1 MDLCIFCLTCHQP
14 CSQCFSWYWRYFSK
28 LLKTDKTTLSPWY
41 FIMRKLRNIISKN
54 ILVRATFYTA
64 ILMSLLFL
72 LKLEVSKQMKTQVQN
87 YGIKLCLRV
96 LFYFCL
102 SKTKGYWES
111 KRSKMSKHGVF
122 SGLYFPVFGMNTE
135 ICGVNL
141 RIQSEYRKIRTRKN
155 SVFEQFSRSDSVRIS
170 SLSIR

>member
-1 MDLCIFCLTCHQP
+1 
-14 CSQCFSWYWRYFSK
+14 
-28 LLKTDKTTLSPWY
+28 
-41 FIMRKLRNIISKN
+41 MRKLRNIISKN
-54 ILVRATFYTA
+54 ILVRATFYTE
-64 ILMSLLFL
+64 ILMSLLLL
-72 LKLEVSKQMKTQVQN
+72 LKLELFKQMKTQVQN

-96 LFYFCL
+96 LFYSCL

-111 KRSKMSKHGVF
+111 KRSKMSKYGVF

-135 ICGVNL
+135 TYGVNL

-170 SLSIR
+170 SLSIH